1 MFNVVFLVKRRPDL
15 SPEEFARYWV
25 REHTP
30 LTASVPGVRAYT
42 VYTAAGSQESE
53 LAFDGVAI
61 LSFDDRAA
69 YDAAVA
75 GPEFAVAIAD
85 APNFQDVL
93 ITTSFF
99 GDEHVI
105 VGRRS

>member
-15 SPEEFARYWV
+15 SQEEFARYWV

-30 LTASVPGVRAYT
+30 LTASVPGVRAYK
-42 VYTAAGSQESE
+42 VYTASGPQDGEP
-53 LAFDGVAI
+53 AFDGVAV

-69 YDAAVA
+69 YDAAIA
-75 GPEFAVAIAD
+75 GPAFAAAIAD
-85 APNFQDVL
+85 APNFQDVA

-99 GDEHVI
+99 GDEHI
-105 VGRRS
+105 IL